1 MKIKRNYLIYILVI
15 FLALTGSNI
24 GAFRAEAASKD
35 MDLPNRSLRY
45 GETSNDVRQVQ
56 MALNKLGSSLAIDG
70 NYGPNTRKAVL
81 NFQRKYSSL
90 SNDGIYGPNTRA
102 VMLKALAGSGG
113 NIKPPADK
121 PDKPVNPSNT
131 RIDTRGLVYKT
142 GISSD
147 GIRLLKDFFR
157 SRKEENVPYGYHYDN
172 RTRELVRNYQKSK
185 GLGVDG
191 IAGPKTIASINKD
204 ISQMDF
210 KWKLRKPQ
218 ISPKGD
224 MLIINKSSNTLYFF
238 RNGVINESYPVA
250 TGKTSN
256 LTPNGKFKI
265 VVKYKNPYW
274 GGAGRYAPIAGG
286 APNNPLGK
294 RWLGI
299 SLRGGGVY
307 GVHGNAQPSS
317 IGTYASLGC
326 VRMFNSDVERLYEKV
341 RINTPIWIGNEPLLE
356 SYGVKFK

>member
-1 MKIKRNYLIYILVI
+1 MKTKRNYLIYILVI
-15 FLALTGSNI
+15 FLVLTGSNI
-24 GAFRAEAASKD
+24 GVLAAKVSNETI
-35 MDLPNRSLRY
+35 DLPNRTLKY
-45 GETSNDVRQVQ
+45 GERSGDVKEVQ
-56 MALNKLGSSLAIDG
+56 RALNKLGYKLSVDG
-70 NYGPNTRKAVL
+70 SYGPNTRRAVL
-81 NFQRKYSSL
+81 SFQRKYSSL
-90 SNDGIYGPNTRA
+90 SNDGIYGPSTRA
-102 VMLKALAGSGG
+102 VILKALKGGG

-121 PDKPVNPSNT
+121 PDKPVNPSKT
-131 RIDTRGLVYKT
+131 RIETRGLVYKT

-157 SRKEENVPYGYHYDN
+157 ARKEANVPYGYHYDN

-191 IAGPKTIASINKD
+191 IAGPQTIASINKD

-224 MLIINKSSNTLYFF
+224 MIIINKSSNTLYFF
-238 RNGVINESYPVA
+238 RNGLINESYPVA
-250 TGKTSN
+250 TGKTSD

-274 GGAGRYAPIAGG
+274 GGAGRYAPVAGG

-299 SLRGGGVY
+299 SLGGGGVY